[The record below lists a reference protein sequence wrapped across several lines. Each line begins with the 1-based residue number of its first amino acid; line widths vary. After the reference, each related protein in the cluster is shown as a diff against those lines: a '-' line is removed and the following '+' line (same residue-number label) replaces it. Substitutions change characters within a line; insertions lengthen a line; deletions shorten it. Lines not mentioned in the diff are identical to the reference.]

1 LETANPIGKK
11 ERKRM
16 KLTKLFLSLA
26 SFTALVVGSGSAA
39 TAAGTKS
46 GSFNVTSSVV
56 SSCTLLSAPTL
67 AFGPYDP
74 VAGTAVTG
82 TTTLSIQCTKGT
94 PLKIALDAGSND
106 GSTSDAY
113 NRMKGGTGG
122 ADLLTYQL
130 QGTDSSG
137 TLTQW
142 NQKTLDF
149 GVSANNTSAQTITI
163 NGTITAGQ
171 NAVSVGSYTDTV
183 TATINY

>member
-1 LETANPIGKK
+1 VETPNPIGKK

-39 TAAGTKS
+39 TAATKTGTFK
-46 GSFNVTSSVV
+46 VTSSVV

-74 VAGTAVTG
+74 VAGTAVAGSTP
-82 TTTLSIQCTKGT
+82 LSIQCTKGT
-94 PLKIALDAGSND
+94 PLLIALDAGSND
-106 GSTSDAY
+106 GTTPDAY

-122 ADLLTYQL
+122 ADILTYQL

-137 TLTQW
+137 SLMQW
-142 NQKTLDF
+142 NNKTLDF
-149 GVSANNTSAQTITI
+149 GLSTDNGTPKTITI